1 MSAPRAMP
9 VSENKEEARSERALP
24 PELDVEKNAPREI
37 LHRQVSGPPYSVFSP
52 RMKTWIIFL
61 VSISALISP
70 FGATTVLPALN
81 VLTGVLDITPT
92 KANISITTYMIA
104 QAIAP
109 TIIGAMS
116 DTSGRRFSFI
126 LCYVI
131 YIVANIGLA
140 LQTNYVALLILRMVQ
155 AVGCSA
161 AIALAFAIVSDI
173 STSAERGKYMGYA
186 GAGILCGPAFGPT
199 IGGIL
204 AQFLGWRSIFWFL
217 AIFSGVLLIS
227 FAFLFP
233 ETCRNVVGNGSI
245 PARGINQS
253 VISCIQQRKLAKQSA
268 PAEDD
273 HEINSDVKPARR
285 KISLNPLATLRILG
299 EKESCIILLYNGFFF
314 TGMMVTTS
322 AIPDLFKQAYNL
334 NELDVGLCYIA
345 NGIGS
350 LLSSLTMGH
359 VVDWN
364 FRRHAA
370 RLNMPISKGKQQ
382 DLSNFPIERVK
393 LEIVIPGHIIGIV
406 GLIMFGWT
414 VDFQTHLAG
423 PEIALF
429 ILGFGV
435 STAFNITNGL
445 LIDLHRDKPAA
456 ATAAINFVRCLM
468 SAGGSAA
475 IIPMCAAMN
484 PGWAFTF
491 IALVYVV
498 LIAVVV
504 WIMQNGL
511 RWRQEAA
518 ESLRLKADAH
528 GEEVTTRRTL

>member
-1 MSAPRAMP
+1 M
-9 VSENKEEARSERALP
+9 V
-24 PELDVEKNAPREI
+24 
-37 LHRQVSGPPYSVFSP
+37 
-52 RMKTWIIFL
+52 
-61 VSISALISP
+61 
-70 FGATTVLPALN
+70 
-81 VLTGVLDITPT
+81 
-92 KANISITTYMIA
+92 
-104 QAIAP
+104 

-116 DTSGRRFSFI
+116 DTSGRRLSFI
-126 LCYVI
+126 VCYII

-140 LQTNYVALLILRMVQ
+140 LQTNYIALLILRMVQ

-204 AQFLGWRSIFWFL
+204 AQYLGWRSIFWFL
-217 AIFSGVLLIS
+217 AIFSGVLLVV

-253 VISCIQQRKLAKQSA
+253 VISWYQQRKLAKQSA
-268 PAEDD
+268 LAEDD
-273 HEINSDVKPARR
+273 HDTADPRPAKA
-285 KISLNPLATLRILG
+285 KISLNPLATFKILC
-299 EKESCIILLYNGFFF
+299 EKESGIILLYNGFFF
-314 TGMMVTTS
+314 TGMMMTTTS
-322 AIPDLFKQAYNL
+322 IPTLFKEAYGL

-350 LLSSLTMGH
+350 LVSSLTMGH

-364 FRRHAA
+364 FRRHAK

-382 DLSNFPIERVK
+382 DLTNFPIERVK
-393 LEIVIPGHIIGIV
+393 LEIVLPGHVIGIL

-414 VDFQTHLAG
+414 VNFQIHLAG

-429 ILGFGV
+429 ITGFGI

-445 LIDLHRDKPAA
+445 LVDLHRDKPAA
-456 ATAAINFVRCLM
+456 ATAAINFARCLM

-475 IIPMCAAMN
+475 IIPMCRAMT

-491 IALVYVV
+491 IGLVYVV
-498 LIAVVV
+498 LIAALI
-504 WIMQNGL
+504 WIMKNGM
-511 RWRQEAA
+511 RWRQSATEAK
-518 ESLRLKADAH
+518 RLKADGHKEAIT
-528 GEEVTTRRTL
+528 EDRA

>member
-1 MSAPRAMP
+1 
-9 VSENKEEARSERALP
+9 
-24 PELDVEKNAPREI
+24 
-37 LHRQVSGPPYSVFSP
+37 
-52 RMKTWIIFL
+52 
-61 VSISALISP
+61 
-70 FGATTVLPALN
+70 
-81 VLTGVLDITPT
+81 
-92 KANISITTYMIA
+92 
-104 QAIAP
+104 
-109 TIIGAMS
+109 MS
-116 DTSGRRFSFI
+116 DTSGRRLSFI

-217 AIFSGVLLIS
+217 AIFSGVLLVL
-227 FAFLFP
+227 FVFLFP

-253 VISCIQQRKLAKQSA
+253 LISCIQQRKLAKQTA
-268 PAEDD
+268 LAVDGHGTDD
-273 HEINSDVKPARR
+273 TPKPRN

-322 AIPDLFKQAYNL
+322 SIPDLFKEAYNL

-364 FRRHAA
+364 FRRYAA
-370 RLNMPISKGKQQ
+370 KMNMPISKGKQQ

-393 LEIVIPGHIIGIV
+393 LEIVIPGHIVGIL
-406 GLIMFGWT
+406 GLILFGWT
-414 VDFQTHLAG
+414 VKFQTHLAG

-429 ILGFGV
+429 ITGFGI

-475 IIPMCAAMN
+475 IIPMCRAMN

-491 IALVYVV
+491 IGLVYVV
-498 LIAVVV
+498 LIGAVV
-504 WIMQNGL
+504 WIMNNGL

-518 ESLRLKADAH
+518 ETKRLKTDGH
-528 GEEVTTRRTL
+528 EEAITEDHA

>member
-1 MSAPRAMP
+1 MSESRAMS
-9 VSENKEEARSERALP
+9 VSEDKKEVERERDTSR
-24 PELDVEKNAPREI
+24 ELDIEKRGPQET
-37 LHRQVSGPPYSVFSP
+37 LQRQVSGPPYSVFSS

-81 VLTGVLDITPT
+81 VLTDVLGITPT

-109 TIIGAMS
+109 AIIGAMS
-116 DTSGRRFSFI
+116 DTSGRRLSFI

-173 STSAERGKYMGYA
+173 STSAERGKFMGYA

-204 AQFLGWRSIFWFL
+204 AQYLGWRSIFWFL
-217 AIFSGVLLIS
+217 AIFSGVLLVV

-245 PARGINQS
+245 PVRGINHS
-253 VISCIQQRKLAKQSA
+253 VISFIQQRKLAKQSA
-268 PAEDD
+268 LAEDD
-273 HEINSDVKPARR
+273 HETDAATKPAKR

-322 AIPDLFKQAYNL
+322 SIPDLFKQAYNL
-334 NELDVGLCYIA
+334 NELDLGLCYIA

-350 LLSSLTMGH
+350 LISSLTMGH

-364 FRRHAA
+364 FKRHAA

-393 LEIVIPGHIIGIV
+393 LEIVLPGHVIGIL

-414 VDFQTHLAG
+414 VKFQTHLAG
-423 PEIALF
+423 PEVALF
-429 ILGFGV
+429 ITGFGI

-468 SAGGSAA
+468 SAAGSAA
-475 IIPMCAAMN
+475 IIPMCRAMD

-491 IALVYVV
+491 IGLVYVV
-498 LIAVVV
+498 LIWVVV
-504 WIMQNGL
+504 WIMKNGL
-511 RWRQEAA
+511 KWRQKAA
-518 ESLRLKADAH
+518 DVMSLDD
-528 GEEVTTRRTL
+528 

>member
-1 MSAPRAMP
+1 
-9 VSENKEEARSERALP
+9 
-24 PELDVEKNAPREI
+24 
-37 LHRQVSGPPYSVFSP
+37 
-52 RMKTWIIFL
+52 
-61 VSISALISP
+61 
-70 FGATTVLPALN
+70 VL
-81 VLTGVLDITPT
+81 
-92 KANISITTYMIA
+92 
-104 QAIAP
+104 
-109 TIIGAMS
+109 
-116 DTSGRRFSFI
+116 
-126 LCYVI
+126 
-131 YIVANIGLA
+131 
-140 LQTNYVALLILRMVQ
+140 
-155 AVGCSA
+155 
-161 AIALAFAIVSDI
+161 FAS
-173 STSAERGKYMGYA
+173 
-186 GAGILCGPAFGPT
+186 
-199 IGGIL
+199 
-204 AQFLGWRSIFWFL
+204 
-217 AIFSGVLLIS
+217 
-227 FAFLFP
+227 LFP

-268 PAEDD
+268 LATDNHD
-273 HEINSDVKPARR
+273 TDSKAKPARR

-334 NELDVGLCYIA
+334 NELDIGLCYIA

-370 RLNMPISKGKQQ
+370 RLNMPILKGKQQ

-393 LEIVIPGHIIGIV
+393 LEIVIPGHIIGII

-414 VDFQTHLAG
+414 VQFQTNLAA

-429 ILGFGV
+429 VTGFGV

-475 IIPMCAAMN
+475 IIPMCTAMN
-484 PGWAFTF
+484 PGWAFTL
-491 IALVYVV
+491 IGLVYVI
-498 LIAVVV
+498 LIGVVV
-504 WIMQNGL
+504 WIMKNGL
-511 RWRQEAA
+511 RWRQTAA
-518 ESLRLKADAH
+518 ETLRLKLDGHREAIVDD
-528 GEEVTTRRTL
+528 RS